1 MIKEKLVTRAHM
13 EEADSFTSELSEEEI
28 KMHSRREKKRKID
41 PFSIS
46 FRKLIE
52 NRPGADDTLLDRRS
66 LRKRGKMRNNIILYK
81 NKKRT
86 LKQESRES
94 DDN

>member
-52 NRPGADDTLLDRRS
+52 NRPGADDTPLDRRS
-66 LRKRGKMRNNIILYK
+66 LRKRGKMINIILYK